1 MQIAKKNSYINIQ
14 AILLRDIAEVYKI
27 QNDVNEAKK
36 YYLLS
41 KQLYEAMDCI
51 EEVNEI
57 NKKLEI

>member
-27 QNDVNEAKK
+27 QNDINEAKK